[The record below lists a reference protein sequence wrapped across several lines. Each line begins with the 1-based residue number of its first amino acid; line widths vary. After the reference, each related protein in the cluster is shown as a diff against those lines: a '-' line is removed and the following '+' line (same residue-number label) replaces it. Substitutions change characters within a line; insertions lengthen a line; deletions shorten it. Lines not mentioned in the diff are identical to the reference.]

1 MVWRPALEQ
10 VSAADLR
17 RSWVSS
23 PMRITP
29 DGFESTERRNADR
42 SLVTQQRVRVASPVV
57 PFTEEG
63 ARFLGHRYWREVA
76 GASRGLV
83 HCRETSDRVEL
94 TILGRGPTLLR
105 FGGAELAVGDDAISC
120 SYRIQGGLL
129 SRAEGGT
136 LAVSQKG
143 RVEPELRVVVDGFF
157 ARLGGG
163 IVYSIQRRAHL
174 SVSRRYFRHLLA
186 AAPR

>member
-1 MVWRPALEQ
+1 
-10 VSAADLR
+10 
-17 RSWVSS
+17 
-23 PMRITP
+23 MRTTL

-63 ARFLGHRYWREVA
+63 ARFLGHRYWREVV

-83 HCRETSDRVEL
+83 RCRETSDRVEL

-105 FGGAELAVGDDAISC
+105 FGGAEVAVGDDAVTC
-120 SYRIQGGLL
+120 TYRIRGGLL
-129 SRAEGGT
+129 SLGDRGA
-136 LAVSQKG
+136 LVVAQVG
-143 RVEPELRVVVDGFF
+143 REEPELRVAVDGFF

-163 IVYSIQRRAHL
+163 VLYAVQRRAHL
-174 SVSRRYFRHLLA
+174 AVSRLYFRHLLA
-186 AAPR
+186 DPPR